1 MEQDFLEEVSVFRE
15 QVLYGKEQ
23 AKRRKLESV
32 LKFLDQCKFHGGP
45 VKKISILILE
55 DFTLEDLQFETV
67 FVFREFFFNCPSMR
81 KPKSQFH
88 VINHRKNG
96 LNFAQNWIVR
106 LLDCELV
113 GTYNQKLK

>member
-67 FVFREFFFNCPSMR
+67 FVFREFFFLLPIHEKAKVPISCD
-81 KPKSQFH
+81 KSS
-88 VINHRKNG
+88 KK
-96 LNFAQNWIVR
+96 WS
-106 LLDCELV
+106 
-113 GTYNQKLK
+113 

>member
-1 MEQDFLEEVSVFRE
+1 
-15 QVLYGKEQ
+15 
-23 AKRRKLESV
+23 
-32 LKFLDQCKFHGGP
+32 
-45 VKKISILILE
+45 
-55 DFTLEDLQFETV
+55 
-67 FVFREFFFNCPSMR
+67 MR

>member
-1 MEQDFLEEVSVFRE
+1 
-15 QVLYGKEQ
+15 
-23 AKRRKLESV
+23 
-32 LKFLDQCKFHGGP
+32 
-45 VKKISILILE
+45 
-55 DFTLEDLQFETV
+55 
-67 FVFREFFFNCPSMR
+67 MR

-88 VINHRKNG
+88 VIIHRKNG